1 MMVKGKPGQTFVR
14 STVSVVALCA
24 AVAVVAPMDF
34 ASDSAGA
41 AFAQQNQGGQSGAG
55 GGNAGERDGQGQR
68 QGGSGQGGEGAGQ
81 GQQGTGGGS
90 GAGGGGAGQHDSG
103 SDDHDE
109 GGDEHAPGEGAG
121 RGGDSAGQGQ
131 QGSGSSDDRGGSGQ
145 GQRGQG
151 DVTAE
156 DAPDGVGGGRDNAG
170 GGGGQGT
177 PGGGSRG
184 GGRPDEDLGDLFGD
198 TYVILRDDNGVPILT
213 DDGYVQ
219 PLDIFGNT
227 IALNEE
233 GEPVDEAAVVEVDL
247 GRLNLGRSPD
257 DVLDA
262 RLEEVIG
269 LLNEVDSEGES
280 ITTDPAGRLL
290 VTYEDTVTVLDEEGY
305 PVLDDDGNVV
315 QETVIIAKTIDS
327 PLENLAIYEALLTD
341 GALLSENTALS
352 AEAIAALPTSLAG
365 LADASVDAG
374 DTDNIDDGDLS
385 IAMTFLAAATDK
397 TGTFSTDE
405 IAYINTILG
414 INLTEF
420 ADDEG
425 EGTGIYY
432 SDIDYSDV
440 VYDRS
445 VFDLETTVLVQ
456 TEPGVWVETPVN
468 IYTTVFDGEAYVVAP
483 EDVATLADWTQ
494 AADDAREVIEFIHE
508 YAIPADSTTE

>member
-1 MMVKGKPGQTFVR
+1 MKTESFNPFKQ
-14 STVSVVALCA
+14 TVSAIAMTALVAASGGLVVDALTA
-24 AVAVVAPMDF
+24 KP
-34 ASDSAGA
+34 
-41 AFAQQNQGGQSGAG
+41 AFAQQGSG
-55 GGNAGERDGQGQR
+55 D
-68 QGGSGQGGEGAGQ
+68 GSGQGR
-81 GQQGTGGGS
+81 
-90 GAGGGGAGQHDSG
+90 
-103 SDDHDE
+103 
-109 GGDEHAPGEGAG
+109 GD
-121 RGGDSAGQGQ
+121 
-131 QGSGSSDDRGGSGQ
+131 GSGQ
-145 GQRGQG
+145 GSGGGGQAG
-151 DVTAE
+151 GSGGEGGPPSDGGAAA
-156 DAPDGVGGGRDNAG
+156 APDGAGGGRDNAG

-177 PGGGSRG
+177 PGGGSGG

-227 IALNEE
+227 IELNEE
-233 GEPVDEAAVVEVDL
+233 GEPVDEGAVVEVDL

-269 LLNEVDSEGES
+269 LLNEVDSEGET

-414 INLTEF
+414 INLSEF
-420 ADDEG
+420 EDDEG

-432 SDIDYSDV
+432 SDIDYSDI

-445 VFDLETTVLVQ
+445 VFDLTTTVLVETQ
-456 TEPGVWVETPVN
+456 DGVWTETPVN
-468 IYTTVFDGEAYVVAP
+468 IYTAVFDGEAYVVAP

-508 YAIPADSTTE
+508 YAVPADSTTD

>member
-1 MMVKGKPGQTFVR
+1 MKTESFNPFKQ
-14 STVSVVALCA
+14 TVSAIAMTALVAASGGLVVDALTA
-24 AVAVVAPMDF
+24 KP
-34 ASDSAGA
+34 
-41 AFAQQNQGGQSGAG
+41 AFAQQGSGQSSG
-55 GGNAGERDGQGQR
+55 D
-68 QGGSGQGGEGAGQ
+68 GSGQG
-81 GQQGTGGGS
+81 S
-90 GAGGGGAGQHDSG
+90 GGGG
-103 SDDHDE
+103 
-109 GGDEHAPGEGAG
+109 
-121 RGGDSAGQGQ
+121 
-131 QGSGSSDDRGGSGQ
+131 QGSGGGGQGSGDGSGQ
-145 GQRGQG
+145 GSGGGGQG
-151 DVTAE
+151 SGDGSGQGSGGGGQAGGSGGE
-156 DAPDGVGGGRDNAG
+156 GGPPSDGGAAAAPDGAGGGRDNAG

-177 PGGGSRG
+177 PGGGSGG

-227 IALNEE
+227 IELNEE
-233 GEPVDEAAVVEVDL
+233 GEPVDEGAVVEVDL

-269 LLNEVDSEGES
+269 LLNEVDSEGET

-414 INLTEF
+414 INLSEF
-420 ADDEG
+420 EDDEG

-432 SDIDYSDV
+432 SDIDYSDI

-445 VFDLETTVLVQ
+445 VFDLTTTVLVETQ
-456 TEPGVWVETPVN
+456 DGVWTETPVN
-468 IYTTVFDGEAYVVAP
+468 IYTAVFDGEAYVVAP

-508 YAIPADSTTE
+508 YAVPADSTTD

>member
-1 MMVKGKPGQTFVR
+1 MKTESFNPFKQ
-14 STVSVVALCA
+14 TVSAIAITALVAASGGLVVDALTA
-24 AVAVVAPMDF
+24 KP
-34 ASDSAGA
+34 
-41 AFAQQNQGGQSGAG
+41 AFAQQGSGQGSGDGSGQGSGGGGQGSG
-55 GGNAGERDGQGQR
+55 GQGSGDGSGQGS
-68 QGGSGQGGEGAGQ
+68 GGSGQAGGSGGEGGPPSD
-81 GQQGTGGGS
+81 GS
-90 GAGGGGAGQHDSG
+90 AA
-103 SDDHDE
+103 
-109 GGDEHAPGEGAG
+109 A
-121 RGGDSAGQGQ
+121 
-131 QGSGSSDDRGGSGQ
+131 
-145 GQRGQG
+145 
-151 DVTAE
+151 
-156 DAPDGVGGGRDNAG
+156 APDGAGGGRDNAG

-177 PGGGSRG
+177 PGGGSGG

-227 IALNEE
+227 IELNEE
-233 GEPVDEAAVVEVDL
+233 GEPVDEGAVVEVDL

-269 LLNEVDSEGES
+269 LLNEVDSEGET
-280 ITTDPAGRLL
+280 ITTDAAGRLL
-290 VTYEDTVTVLDEEGY
+290 VTYEDIVTVLDEDGL
-305 PVLDDDGNVV
+305 PALDDEGNVI

-327 PLENLAIYEALLTD
+327 PLENLAIYEALLND
-341 GALLSENTALS
+341 GALLSENVALT

-365 LADASVDAG
+365 LADASVDVG

-414 INLTEF
+414 INLSEF
-420 ADDEG
+420 EDDEG

-432 SDIDYSDV
+432 SDIDYSGI

-445 VFDLETTVLVQ
+445 VFDLTTTVLVETQ
-456 TEPGVWVETPVN
+456 DGVWTETPVN
-468 IYTTVFDGEAYVVAP
+468 IYTAVFDGEAYVVAP

-508 YAIPADSTTE
+508 YAVPADSTTD